1 MGSLADLTLVIPAYN
16 RPAYLERQIDFWS
29 QTDVKLCILDGSRE
43 SAPQVLIDRMG
54 PNVYYRHLPIG
65 FNDRLVMACDL
76 VQTKYV
82 ALLGDDELYAPHGL
96 RDCIN
101 QLESD
106 SRLVAA
112 VGRSMFFFYRDG
124 EIIAH
129 QTYEKSQNLVNT
141 FGSDIDRLDESMADI
156 TRGPYLLYGLFNA
169 DQWKTAVRVSY
180 GRKYASGYV
189 YEFAFHLIATLLG
202 PSIMVDSLVWMRS
215 GENPAMSSDAVNR
228 KIGIG
233 EWGTDSRF
241 AEEVTHF
248 VDSVVLAVENEGL
261 FATDELQ
268 NGVRRA
274 VERFVAYSLHKPK
287 RPIAYW
293 HRTLYFLAR
302 NTPGVLKKLL
312 KRNMSTGL
320 GKVLDYRG
328 MPMSQAINEM
338 KRSGIAL
345 NESEMQLMEKFLIH
359 FHQQLTSS

>member
-1 MGSLADLTLVIPAYN
+1 MDSLADLTLVIPAFN
-16 RPAYLERQIDFWS
+16 RPAYLERQIAFWS
-29 QTDVKLCILDGSRE
+29 QTGVKLCILDGSRE

-54 PNVYYRHLPIG
+54 PNVYYQHLPIG
-65 FNDRLVMACDL
+65 FNERLVMACDL

-82 ALLGDDELYAPHGL
+82 ALLGDDELYAPQGL
-96 RDCIN
+96 KDCIS
-101 QLESD
+101 QLEVD
-106 SRLVAA
+106 KRLVAT
-112 VGRSMFFFYRDG
+112 VGRSMFFFHRDG

-141 FGSDIDRLDESMADI
+141 FGSDMDRLDESLVDI

-169 DQWKTAVRVSY
+169 EKWKTAVRISY

-189 YEFAFHLIATLLG
+189 YETAFHLIATLLG

-215 GENPAMSSDAVNR
+215 GENPPMSSDAVNR

-233 EWGTDSRF
+233 EWGTDPQFSEEVNYLIDGVVEAVANEGRF
-241 AEEVTHF
+241 AAEELRNA
-248 VDSVVLAVENEGL
+248 VD
-261 FATDELQ
+261 
-268 NGVRRA
+268 RA
-274 VERFVAYSLHKPK
+274 VAGFVAYSLHKPK

-302 NTPGVLKKLL
+302 NTPTVLKQLL

-328 MPMSQAINEM
+328 VPMSQAIKEM
-338 KRSGIAL
+338 QKSGIAL
-345 NESEMQLMEKFLIH
+345 NETEMQSMENFLIH
-359 FHQQLTSS
+359 FHQQFTSS

>member
-1 MGSLADLTLVIPAYN
+1 MTNLSNITLVIPAYN

-43 SAPQVLIDRMG
+43 SAPQALIDRMG
-54 PNVYYRHLPIG
+54 LNVYYRHLPIG
-65 FNDRLVMACDL
+65 FNERLVMACDL

-96 RDCIN
+96 CDCIS

-106 SRLVAA
+106 KRLVAC
-112 VGRSMFFFYRDG
+112 VGRSMFFFHREG
-124 EIIAH
+124 EIIGH

-141 FGSDIDRLDESMADI
+141 FGSDIDRLHESLVDI
-156 TRGPYLLYGLFNA
+156 TRGPYLLYGLFNTH
-169 DQWKTAVRVSY
+169 QWKTAVRVSY

-202 PSIMVDSLVWMRS
+202 PSVMVNSLVWIRS

-233 EWGTDSRF
+233 EWGTDPQFSEEVNYLIDGVVEAVANEGRF
-241 AEEVTHF
+241 AAKEIRN
-248 VDSVVLAVENEGL
+248 AVCRGVEG
-261 FATDELQ
+261 
-268 NGVRRA
+268 
-274 VERFVAYSLHKPK
+274 FVAYSLHKPK

-302 NTPGVLKKLL
+302 KTPTVLKQLL

-320 GKVLDYRG
+320 SKVLDYRG

-338 KRSGIAL
+338 KKNGIAL
-345 NESEMQLMEKFLIH
+345 NENEMQLMEKFLIH
-359 FHQQLTSS
+359 FHQQLATS

>member
-1 MGSLADLTLVIPAYN
+1 MANLGDLTLVIPAYN

-29 QTDVKLCILDGSRE
+29 QTGVKLCILDGSRE

-65 FNDRLVMACDL
+65 FNERLVMACDL

-82 ALLGDDELYAPHGL
+82 ALLGDDELYAPQGL

-101 QLESD
+101 QLEAD
-106 SRLVAA
+106 KRLVAT
-112 VGRSMFFFYRDG
+112 VGRSLFFFHRDG
-124 EIIAH
+124 EIIGH

-141 FGSDIDRLDESMADI
+141 FESDIDRLNESLVDI

-202 PSIMVDSLVWMRS
+202 PSTMVDSLVWMRS

-233 EWGTDSRF
+233 EWGTDPKFSEEVNYLIDGVVEAIANEGRF
-241 AEEVTHF
+241 AAEE
-248 VDSVVLAVENEGL
+248 LRNAVH
-261 FATDELQ
+261 Q
-268 NGVRRA
+268 A

-302 NTPGVLKKLL
+302 NMPGVLKKLL

-345 NESEMQLMEKFLIH
+345 NETEMKSMEKFLIH
-359 FHQQLTSS
+359 FHQQLATS

>member
-43 SAPQVLIDRMG
+43 SAPQALIDRMG
-54 PNVYYRHLPIG
+54 SNVYYRHLPIG
-65 FNDRLVMACDL
+65 FNERLVMACDL

-82 ALLGDDELYAPHGL
+82 ALLGDDELYAPQGL

-129 QTYEKSQNLVNT
+129 QTYEKSQNLVHT
-141 FGSDIDRLDESMADI
+141 FGTDLDRLDESLVDI

-233 EWGTDSRF
+233 EWGTDPQFS
-241 AEEVTHF
+241 EEVNYLI
-248 VDSVVLAVENEGL
+248 DGVVEAVANEGR

-268 NGVRRA
+268 IAVRQG
-274 VERFVAYSLHKPK
+274 VERFVAYSLHKPQ

-293 HRTLYFLAR
+293 HRTLYLLAR
-302 NTPGVLKKLL
+302 HTPIVLKRLL
-312 KRNMSTGL
+312 KQNMSTGL

-328 MPMSQAINEM
+328 MPMSQAVNEL
-338 KRSGIAL
+338 KKSGIAL
-345 NESEMQLMEKFLIH
+345 NETEMESMEKFLIH
-359 FHQQLTSS
+359 FHQQLASN